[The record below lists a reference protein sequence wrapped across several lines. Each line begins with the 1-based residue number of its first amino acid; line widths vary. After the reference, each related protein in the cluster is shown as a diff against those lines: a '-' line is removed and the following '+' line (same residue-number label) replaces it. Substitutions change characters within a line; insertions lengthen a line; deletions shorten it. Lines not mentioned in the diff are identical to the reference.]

1 MSTANRSGSS
11 TADDTVP
18 PIYKSA
24 AGQAAIRERYR
35 EVLRDW
41 PVPAEQRTIPTREG
55 DTFVL
60 VTGPEAAPPVVLLHG
75 SGANSGTWRGDI
87 PSWARHLRV
96 YAVDLVGEPG
106 GSAPS
111 RPKLGT
117 EAIAL
122 WLDDVLA
129 GLGLSETA
137 VVGMSLGGW
146 HALDYAIRRPERV
159 TALALL
165 CPGGIGKQRY
175 GWLLEAIVPRLLGR
189 RDLRGSAQ
197 ATTGLYGAELEPILD
212 DIVLTF
218 THFKPRTERLPR
230 FTDEQL
236 RGLPMPVLAIVGDQD
251 AMLDSAETAR
261 RISASVPDATVLMLP
276 GVGHAILGQTEPVL
290 NFLTAHA
297 DRK

>member
-60 VTGPEAAPPVVLLHG
+60 VSGPEAAPPVVLLHG

-276 GVGHAILGQTEPVL
+276 GVGHAILGQTDPVL

>member
-60 VTGPEAAPPVVLLHG
+60 VSGPEAAPPVVLLHG

-87 PSWARHLRV
+87 PSWARHFRV

-261 RISASVPDATVLMLP
+261 RIRASVPDATVLMLP
-276 GVGHAILGQTEPVL
+276 GVGHAILGQTDPVL

>member
-11 TADDTVP
+11 TAADTVP

-60 VTGPEAAPPVVLLHG
+60 VSGPEAAPPVVLLHG

-87 PSWARHLRV
+87 PSWAQHFRV

-117 EAIAL
+117 AAIAL

-175 GWLLEAIVPRLLGR
+175 GWLLKAIVPRLLGR

-212 DIVLTF
+212 DIELTF
-218 THFKPRTERLPR
+218 THFNPRTERLPR

-236 RGLPMPVLAIVGDQD
+236 RGLPMPVLAIVGDRD

-261 RISASVPDATVLMLP
+261 RITASVPDATVRVLP